1 MSRRAWGERLAPG
14 ALGLGLG
21 ALALGPGLG
30 PGFVLRYD
38 MVFVPDAPWSAAAWG
53 LAGGAPRGFPSSAVV
68 AVLGA
73 VVPGAVLQKAILLGI
88 FVLGAAGVARL
99 LPDAPMAA
107 RLVAAAAYVW
117 NPYVAERLL
126 IGQWA
131 LLLGYAGLPWAIHAA
146 ARHGP
151 LRLGA
156 ALVPALVGGFAAW
169 TVTAPVIVAVA
180 GVAGAQNLRH
190 GGRPGESRDPRRGVR
205 DGLVALGVLV
215 VVALPWLVPSVLSA
229 GIRTDP
235 AGVDLFAARA
245 DTPFGALG
253 SLLALGGVW
262 NREVVPSGYGQ
273 GAVAWIWLAL
283 VLAALAGAW
292 YGRRRI
298 TGWGGL
304 VAGAVIGYGI
314 AAAGVLGPGR
324 AALRWLVEVSPAF
337 GLLRDGQRF
346 VAPLAVLVA
355 VGLGAGARAV
365 AEACARRGAAGS
377 GRLLAGLG
385 VLLPLMLLPT
395 LAYGGAGRI
404 AAVAYPDD
412 WSRARAIMDA
422 DPEPGAVL
430 ALPWSAYRGFGWN
443 GGRTVLDP
451 APLYFPR
458 RVIWNDGLQVGDRT
472 LTPEDPAARAVDA
485 ALARPGPILDGHGQ
499 VTAPSVRDVVR
510 VRYVLLERQRGR
522 NPNENKFQSRLP
534 SRRLVLQGTDILLYR
549 LVTSR

>member
-1 MSRRAWGERLAPG
+1 MRAGWAPAG
-14 ALGLGLG
+14 LGLVLG
-21 ALALGPGLG
+21 ALAIGPGLG
-30 PGFVLRYD
+30 PGFILRYD

-53 LAGGAPRGFPSSAVV
+53 LGGGAPRGFPSAAIV

-73 VVPGAVLQKAILLGI
+73 VVPAELVQKAVLLGI
-88 FVLGAAGVARL
+88 FVLAAAGVARL
-99 LPDAPMAA
+99 LPGAPVAA
-107 RLVAAAAYVW
+107 RLVAAAAYGW

-131 LLLGYAGLPWAIHAA
+131 LLLGYAGLPWAIEAA
-146 ARHGP
+146 ARPGVR
-151 LRLGA
+151 RLA
-156 ALVPALVGGFAAW
+156 YALVPALAGGFAAW
-169 TVTAPVIVAVA
+169 TVTAPVVVAVA
-180 GVAGAQNLRH
+180 VLRC
-190 GGRPGESRDPRRGVR
+190 GRDVKRGVR
-205 DGLVALGVLV
+205 AGLVALGVLV
-215 VVALPWLVPSVLSA
+215 AAALPWLVPSLLHA
-229 GIRTDP
+229 GVRTDP

-273 GAVAWIWLAL
+273 GAVAGVWLVV
-283 VLAALAGAW
+283 VLGALAGAW
-292 YGRRRI
+292 YGRRRV

-324 AALRWLVEVSPAF
+324 ALLRWLVGASPAF

-355 VGLGAGARAV
+355 VGLGAGAWAV
-365 AEACARRGAAGS
+365 AEACARKGAAGP
-377 GRLLAGLG
+377 GRLLTGLG

-395 LAYGGAGRI
+395 LAYGAVGRI
-404 AAVAYPDD
+404 AAVGYPGD
-412 WSRARAIMDA
+412 WARARAIMDA
-422 DPEPGAVL
+422 DPVPGAVL

-451 APLYFPR
+451 APLYFGR
-458 RVIWNDGLQVGDRT
+458 KVIWNDGLQVGTRT
-472 LTPEDPAARAVDA
+472 LAPEDPAARAVDA
-485 ALARPGPILDGHGQ
+485 ALRRPGPILDGHGR
-499 VTAPSVRDVVR
+499 VNDPSVRDVLR
-510 VRYVLLERQRGR
+510 VRYVLLERQRGQDA
-522 NPNENKFQSRLP
+522 NENVFQRRLP
-534 SRRLVLQGTDILLYR
+534 AWRPVLQGTDISLYR